1 MSHLTLYDISLRT
14 RKSAGKGGRT
24 PYRPLIVRRD
34 ADRRIFDGDQHLVD
48 TRGMWV
54 GDLYPFYHLE
64 RIAELCYLKGTH
76 ASSLWNGC
84 HLGSN

>member
-1 MSHLTLYDISLRT
+1 MQKR
-14 RKSAGKGGRT
+14 RQGR
-24 PYRPLIVRRD
+24 PHAIHAPDREEDRG